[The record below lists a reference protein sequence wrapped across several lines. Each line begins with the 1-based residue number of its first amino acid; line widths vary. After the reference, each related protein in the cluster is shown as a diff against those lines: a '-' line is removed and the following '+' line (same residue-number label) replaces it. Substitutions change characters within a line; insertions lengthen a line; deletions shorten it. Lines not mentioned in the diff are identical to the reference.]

1 MKRNDFDRTWRELSE
16 EVMSGMKEWRLQH
29 PKATFAEIE
38 EALDERLAG
47 LRARMLQ
54 DAAVASA
61 AGEWTDEPD
70 TERPACPEC
79 GQMLTSQGSRTRR
92 LQTQG
97 RKEIVL
103 ERKYGVCPA
112 CGAGLFPPG

>member
-1 MKRNDFDRTWRELSE
+1 MKRTDFDRAWRELSE
-16 EVMSGMKEWRLQH
+16 EVITGMKEWRLQH

-38 EALDERLAG
+38 RALDERLAR

-54 DAAVASA
+54 DAALASA
-61 AGEWTDEPD
+61 AGDWTGEPES
-70 TERPACPEC
+70 ERPVCPEC
-79 GQMLTSQGSRTRR
+79 GQGLTSQGNQMRQ

-97 RKEIVL
+97 RQEIVL
-103 ERKYGVCPA
+103 DRKYGVCPA